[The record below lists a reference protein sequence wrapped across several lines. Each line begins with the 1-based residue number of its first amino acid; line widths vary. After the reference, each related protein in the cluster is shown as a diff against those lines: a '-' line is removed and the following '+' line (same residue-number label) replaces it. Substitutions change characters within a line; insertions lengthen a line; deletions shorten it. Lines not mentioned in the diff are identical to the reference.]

1 MLIDCDQCAMQH
13 TVTCDDCIVTALL
26 AGDAMVATVTLE
38 LGGEESHA
46 LRNLAE
52 AGLVAPL
59 RLVPKRPGHADPVRG
74 VPDRGPDDRPGGP
87 GAGEVASG

>member
-1 MLIDCDQCAMQH
+1 MLIDCDQCVMQH
-13 TVTCDDCIVTALL
+13 TVTCDDCIVTVLL
-26 AGDAMVATVTLE
+26 SGDAMVASVTLE

-59 RLVPKRPGHADPVRG
+59 RLVPRRHPHDAPETDPPSRG
-74 VPDRGPDDRPGGP
+74 SDDEPGGP
-87 GAGEVASG
+87 DADEVASG